1 MCDKRV
7 PKVTYPHRAI
17 FAPLAQL
24 IRASGLRPECRD
36 FEILPGRLFKKVF
49 SLLNSRLFLCKEKK
63 VSTRKNFRMVKFE
76 VKHHNEKPV
85 MLWAE
90 VPKKAFT
97 EEKVKPNLKKVNL

>member
-1 MCDKRV
+1 
-7 PKVTYPHRAI
+7 
-17 FAPLAQL
+17 
-24 IRASGLRPECRD
+24 
-36 FEILPGRLFKKVF
+36 
-49 SLLNSRLFLCKEKK
+49 
-63 VSTRKNFRMVKFE
+63 MVKFE